1 MAKRLS
7 DLEKRK
13 IKRLHSKGYSIL
25 AISNEL
31 NRSDWTIKK
40 YINEMQLTKPK
51 KIMDLT
57 GERYGKLVVLELD
70 HIERSIK
77 YWKCKCD
84 CGNIK
89 IARQEHLKEG
99 KVKSCGCIR
108 RGRLQTIAK
117 VKVAPVKA
125 KKQDN
130 PRGRGHFG
138 LFTQDIVLKGDYTE
152 EKNKLY
158 GEVKEY
164 KMSKEELAEYLSKM
178 STREVTRR
186 K

>member
-7 DLEKRK
+7 DIEKRK

-77 YWKCKCD
+77 YWKCKCE
-84 CGNIK
+84 CGNTTVV
-89 IARQEHLKEG
+89 REGNLKSG
-99 KVKSCGCIR
+99 TTKSCGCLRKISKKHDEVTVQKIKPR
-108 RGRLQTIAK
+108 HNNGGVFFLQAGEIK
-117 VKVAPVKA
+117 
-125 KKQDN
+125 
-130 PRGRGHFG
+130 
-138 LFTQDIVLKGDYTE
+138 LKGNYE
-152 EKNKLY
+152 SEKKCSK
-158 GEVKEY
+158 VKEY
-164 KMSKEELAEYLSKM
+164 KLSPEELQVYLKSLK
-178 STREVTRR
+178 TKKVKRR
-186 K
+186 GE

>member
-13 IKRLHSKGYSIL
+13 IKRLHSKGYSIF

-70 HIERSIK
+70 HVERSTR
-77 YWKCKCD
+77 YWKCQCE
-84 CGNIK
+84 CGNTTVV
-89 IARQEHLKEG
+89 REG
-99 KVKSCGCIR
+99 NLQHGITKSCGCLR
-108 RGRLQTIAK
+108 REHKKPSKIEVQKIDPRRNSGGVFFLQAGEIK
-117 VKVAPVKA
+117 
-125 KKQDN
+125 
-130 PRGRGHFG
+130 
-138 LFTQDIVLKGDYTE
+138 LKGNYE
-152 EKNKLY
+152 SEKKCSK
-158 GEVKEY
+158 VKEY
-164 KMSKEELAEYLSKM
+164 KLSPEELAAYLKELE
-178 STREVTRR
+178 TKKVKKRGE
-186 K
+186 